1 MLGRAMVLGQLAA
14 LGTAACWAVTSIV
27 FAESARLIG
36 SLRTNLLRLPVA
48 LVFLSVALVAGA
60 GTFAN
65 LDRPRVG
72 WLAASALIG
81 LVAGDLAFFAAL
93 ERLGPRL
100 AALLMSLAPAF
111 ATLAG
116 VLLLG
121 EIPGPVALAGMVLT
135 LGGVAWVVSERHG
148 GQEQASGHRLQGVAI
163 GVFSAACQGLGL
175 VLSKLGMAGGV
186 AALPATWIRIAV
198 ASAAIWALAA
208 LIRRLDAA
216 DLGAAVRRGWPFVVA
231 GAFFGPFAGVWLS
244 LAAVRLTDVGVAAT
258 LMSTTPLLL
267 IPVVAVT
274 ERYRPTLR
282 AVAGTI
288 LAIAGVALLFSR

>member
-1 MLGRAMVLGQLAA
+1 MLARAMVLGQLAA

-48 LVFLSVALVAGA
+48 LVFLSIALVAGA
-60 GTFAN
+60 GTFAG
-65 LDRPRVG
+65 LDRTRLG
-72 WLAASALIG
+72 WLTASAVIG

-116 VLLLG
+116 ALLLG
-121 EIPGPVALAGMVLT
+121 ELPGLVAGAGMVLT
-135 LGGVAWVVSERHG
+135 LGGVAWVVSEPHG
-148 GQEQASGHRLQGVAI
+148 REVAAGRRLGGVAI
-163 GVFSAACQGLGL
+163 AVFSAACQGLGL
-175 VLSKLGMAGGV
+175 VLSKLGMAGEV
-186 AALPATWIRIAV
+186 APLAATWVRIAV

-208 LIRRLDAA
+208 AVRRVDIP
-216 DLGAAVRRGWPFVVA
+216 DLRAAVRRGWPFVVA

-267 IPVVAVT
+267 IPIVAVT

-282 AVAGTI
+282 AVTGTI

>member
-1 MLGRAMVLGQLAA
+1 MLARAMVLGQLAA

-48 LVFLSVALVAGA
+48 LVFLSIALVAGA
-60 GTFAN
+60 GTFAH
-65 LDRPRVG
+65 LDRTRLG
-72 WLAASALIG
+72 WLTASAVIG

-116 VLLLG
+116 ALLLG
-121 EIPGPVALAGMVLT
+121 ELPGLVAGAGMVLT
-135 LGGVAWVVSERHG
+135 LGGVAWVVSEPHG
-148 GQEQASGHRLQGVAI
+148 RQVVAGRRLGGVAI
-163 GVFSAACQGLGL
+163 AVFSAACQGLGL
-175 VLSKLGMAGGV
+175 VLSKLGMAGEV
-186 AALPATWIRIAV
+186 APLAATWVRIAV

-208 LIRRLDAA
+208 VVRRVDIP
-216 DLGAAVRRGWPFVVA
+216 DLRAAVRRGWPFVVA

-267 IPVVAVT
+267 IPIVAVT
-274 ERYRPTLR
+274 EGYRPTLR
-282 AVAGTI
+282 AVTGTI

>member
-1 MLGRAMVLGQLAA
+1 MLARAMVLGQLAA

-60 GTFAN
+60 GTFAH
-65 LDRPRVG
+65 LDRTRIS
-72 WLAASALIG
+72 WLTASAVIG

-116 VLLLG
+116 ALLLG
-121 EIPGPVALAGMVLT
+121 ELPGLVAAAGMVLT
-135 LGGVAWVVSERHG
+135 LGGVAWVVSEPHG
-148 GQEQASGHRLQGVAI
+148 REVVAGRRLGGVAI
-163 GVFSAACQGLGL
+163 AVFSAACQGLGL
-175 VLSKLGMAGGV
+175 VLSKLGMAGEV
-186 AALPATWIRIAV
+186 APLAATWVRIAV
-198 ASAAIWALAA
+198 ATAAIWALAA
-208 LIRRLDAA
+208 VVRRVDFS
-216 DLGAAVRRGWPFVVA
+216 DLRAAVRRGWPFVVA

-267 IPVVAVT
+267 IPIVAVT
-274 ERYRPTLR
+274 EGYRPTLR
-282 AVAGTI
+282 AVTGTI

>member
-1 MLGRAMVLGQLAA
+1 MLGRVVVLGQLAA

-27 FAESARLIG
+27 FAESARRIG

-48 LVFLSVALVAGA
+48 LVLLSLALVAGA
-60 GTFAN
+60 GTFAG
-65 LDRPRVG
+65 LDRPRIG
-72 WLAASALIG
+72 WLAASAVVG

-100 AALLMSLAPAF
+100 AALMMSLAPPF

-116 VLLLG
+116 ALLLG
-121 EIPGPVALAGMVLT
+121 EIPGPVAGAGMVLT

-148 GQEQASGHRLQGVAI
+148 REERISRHRLGGVAI
-163 GVFSAACQGLGL
+163 AVFSAACQGLGL
-175 VLSKLGMAGGV
+175 VLSKLGMAGEV
-186 AALPATWIRIAV
+186 APLAATWVRIAV
-198 ASAAIWALAA
+198 ATAAIWALAA
-208 LIRRLDAA
+208 LVRRVDPA
-216 DLGAAVRRGWPFVVA
+216 DLRAAVRRGWQFVVA
-231 GAFFGPFAGVWLS
+231 GAFFGPFVGVWLS

-267 IPVVAVT
+267 IPVVALT

>member
-1 MLGRAMVLGQLAA
+1 MLGRVVVLGQLAA

-27 FAESARLIG
+27 FAEAARRIG

-60 GTFAN
+60 GTFAG
-65 LDRPRVG
+65 LDRTRVG
-72 WLAASALIG
+72 WLAASAVIG

-100 AALLMSLAPAF
+100 AALLMSLAPPF
-111 ATLAG
+111 AALAG
-116 VLLLG
+116 ALLLG
-121 EIPGPVALAGMVLT
+121 EVPGAVAVAGMVLT
-135 LGGVAWVVSERHG
+135 LGGVAWVVAERHG
-148 GQEQASGHRLQGVAI
+148 TKPQSPRHQLEGVAI
-163 GVFSAACQGLGL
+163 AVFSAACQGLGL
-175 VLSKLGMAGGV
+175 VLSKLGMAGEV
-186 AALPATWIRIAV
+186 APLAATWVRIAV
-198 ASAAIWALAA
+198 ATAAIWALAA
-208 LIRRLDAA
+208 VVRRVDPESLRA
-216 DLGAAVRRGWPFVVA
+216 GVRRGWPWVVA

-258 LMSTTPLLL
+258 LMATTPLLL
-267 IPVVAVT
+267 IPVVALT

-282 AVAGTI
+282 AVTGTV

>member
-1 MLGRAMVLGQLAA
+1 MLARVVVLGQLAA

-27 FAESARLIG
+27 FAESARRIG

-48 LVFLSVALVAGA
+48 LVLLSLALVAGA
-60 GTFAN
+60 GSFAG
-65 LDRPRVG
+65 LDRTRLS
-72 WLAASALIG
+72 WLAASAVIG

-116 VLLLG
+116 ALLLG
-121 EIPGPVALAGMVLT
+121 ELPGAVAGAGMVLT

-148 GQEQASGHRLQGVAI
+148 REEQAPRRRLEGVAI
-163 GVFSAACQGLGL
+163 AVFSAACQGLGL
-175 VLSKLGMAGGV
+175 VLSKLGMAGEV
-186 AALPATWIRIAV
+186 APLAATWVRIAV
-198 ASAAIWALAA
+198 ATAAIWALAA
-208 LIRRLDAA
+208 LVRRVEPT
-216 DLGAAVRRGWPFVVA
+216 DLRAAVRRGWQFVVA

-274 ERYRPTLR
+274 EGYRPTLR
-282 AVAGTI
+282 AVTGTV
-288 LAIAGVALLFSR
+288 LAIAGIALLFSR

>member
-1 MLGRAMVLGQLAA
+1 MLAAAMVLGQLAA

-27 FAESARLIG
+27 FAESARRIG

-48 LVFLSVALVAGA
+48 LVLLSVALVAGA
-60 GTFAN
+60 GTFAG
-65 LDRPRVG
+65 LDRPRFG
-72 WLAASALIG
+72 WLAASAVIG

-116 VLLLG
+116 AVMLG
-121 EIPGPVALAGMVLT
+121 EIPGPVAAAGMVLT
-135 LGGVAWVVSERHG
+135 LGGVAWVVAERHG
-148 GQEQASGHRLQGVAI
+148 HEERISRHRLGGVAI
-163 GVFSAACQGLGL
+163 AVFSAACQGLGL
-175 VLSKLGMAGGV
+175 VLSKLGMAGEV
-186 AALPATWIRIAV
+186 EALAATWVRIAV
-198 ASAAIWALAA
+198 ATGAIWALAA
-208 LIRRLDAA
+208 LARRLDAA
-216 DLGAAVRRGWPFVVA
+216 DLHAAVRRGWAFVVA
-231 GAFFGPFAGVWLS
+231 GAFFGPFLGVWLS

-274 ERYRPTLR
+274 EGYRPTLR
-282 AVAGTI
+282 AVTGTI

>member
-1 MLGRAMVLGQLAA
+1 MLDRAMVLGELAA
-14 LGTAACWAVTSIV
+14 LGTAACWAVTSVV
-27 FAESARLIG
+27 FAESARRIG
-36 SLRTNLLRLPVA
+36 SLRTNLLRLPIA

-60 GTFAN
+60 GTFAG
-65 LDRPRVG
+65 LDRTRLG
-72 WLAASALIG
+72 WLTASALIG

-116 VLLLG
+116 ALLLG
-121 EIPGPVALAGMVLT
+121 ELPGWVAAAGMVLT

-148 GQEQASGHRLQGVAI
+148 RDELPARHRLQGVAI
-163 GVFSAACQGLGL
+163 AVFSAACQGLGL
-175 VLSKLGMAGGV
+175 VLSKLGMAGDV
-186 AALPATWIRIAV
+186 AALPATWVRIAV
-198 ASAAIWALAA
+198 ATAAIWALAA
-208 LIRRLDAA
+208 LIRRLDPA

-244 LAAVRLTDVGVAAT
+244 LAAVRFTDVGVAAT

-282 AVAGTI
+282 AVTGTI

>member
-1 MLGRAMVLGQLAA
+1 MLARAMVLGQLAA

-27 FAESARLIG
+27 FAEAARRIG

-48 LVFLSVALVAGA
+48 LVLLSLALVAGA
-60 GTFAN
+60 GTFAG
-65 LDRPRVG
+65 LDRTRVG
-72 WLAASALIG
+72 WLAASAVIG

-100 AALLMSLAPAF
+100 AALVMSLAPPF
-111 ATLAG
+111 AALAG
-116 VLLLG
+116 ALLLD
-121 EIPGPVALAGMVLT
+121 ELPGAVAVAGMVLT

-148 GQEQASGHRLQGVAI
+148 PVQAPRHRLEGVAI
-163 GVFSAACQGLGL
+163 AVFSAACQGLGL
-175 VLSKLGMAGGV
+175 VLSKLGMAGEV
-186 AALPATWIRIAV
+186 APLAATWVRIAV
-198 ASAAIWALAA
+198 ATAAIWALAA
-208 LIRRLDAA
+208 VARRTSGLGLRTAIRS
-216 DLGAAVRRGWPFVVA
+216 GWPFVVA
-231 GAFFGPFAGVWLS
+231 GAFFGPFVGVWLS

-258 LMSTTPLLL
+258 LMTTTPLLL

-288 LAIAGVALLFSR
+288 MAIAGVALLFSR